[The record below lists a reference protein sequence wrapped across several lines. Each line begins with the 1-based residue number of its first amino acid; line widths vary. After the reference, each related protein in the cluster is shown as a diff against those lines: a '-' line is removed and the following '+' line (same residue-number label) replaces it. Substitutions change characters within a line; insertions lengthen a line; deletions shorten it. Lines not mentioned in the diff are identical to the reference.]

1 MSTQRISLVDILLT
15 DLTRNFTRVL
25 LFIAIMLSAYAV
37 VLSAHHNRQLSIQVE
52 ALMQEQDRLDVEWRH
67 LVLEQSALTE
77 HNRIETL
84 VSKKLDMKRP
94 DANSEI
100 VVRIR

>member
-1 MSTQRISLVDILLT
+1 MTLPRISLVDILLT

-25 LFIAIMLSAYAV
+25 LFLAVMGSAYAV
-37 VLSAHHNRQLSIQVE
+37 VLSTQHNRQLSIEVE

-84 VSKKLDMKRP
+84 VNKKLNMKRP
-94 DANSEI
+94 DVNSEI
-100 VVRIR
+100 VVKIK

>member
-1 MSTQRISLVDILLT
+1 MTPQRISLVDIMLT
-15 DLTRNFTRVL
+15 DLTRNFMRVL
-25 LFIAIMLSAYAV
+25 LFLAVMGTAYGV
-37 VLSAHHNRQLSIQVE
+37 VLSAQHNRQLSIAVE

-84 VSKKLDMKRP
+84 VNKKLNMKLP
-94 DANSEI
+94 DADSEI
-100 VVRIR
+100 VVKIE

>member
-1 MSTQRISLVDILLT
+1 MTPQRASLVDIMLT
-15 DLTRNFTRVL
+15 DLTRHFMRVL
-25 LFIAIMLSAYAV
+25 LFLAVMATAYGV
-37 VLSAHHNRQLSIQVE
+37 VLSAQHNRQLSIEVE

-84 VSKKLDMKRP
+84 VNKKLNMKRP
-94 DANSEI
+94 DADSEI
-100 VVRIR
+100 VVKIE

>member
-1 MSTQRISLVDILLT
+1 MTPQRASLVDIMLT

-25 LFIAIMLSAYAV
+25 LFLAVMATAYGV
-37 VLSAHHNRQLSIQVE
+37 VLSAQHNRQLSIEVE

-84 VSKKLDMKRP
+84 VNNKLNMKRP
-94 DANSEI
+94 DADSEI
-100 VVRIR
+100 VVKIE

>member
-1 MSTQRISLVDILLT
+1 MTLPRISLVDILLT

-25 LFIAIMLSAYAV
+25 LFLAVMGSAYTV
-37 VLSAHHNRQLSIQVE
+37 VLSAQHNRQLSIEVE

-84 VSKKLDMKRP
+84 VNKKLNMKRP
-94 DANSEI
+94 DVNSEI
-100 VVRIR
+100 VVKIK

>member
-1 MSTQRISLVDILLT
+1 MTPQRISLVDIMLT
-15 DLTRNFTRVL
+15 DLTRNFMRVL
-25 LFIAIMLSAYAV
+25 LFLAVMGTAYGV
-37 VLSAHHNRQLSIQVE
+37 VLSAQHNRQLSIAVE

-84 VSKKLDMKRP
+84 VNKKLNMKRP
-94 DANSEI
+94 DAESEI
-100 VVRIR
+100 VVKIE

>member
-1 MSTQRISLVDILLT
+1 MTPQRISLVDIMLT
-15 DLTRNFTRVL
+15 DLTRNFMRVL
-25 LFIAIMLSAYAV
+25 LFLAVMGTAYGV
-37 VLSAHHNRQLSIQVE
+37 VLSAQHNRQLSIAVE

-84 VSKKLDMKRP
+84 VNKKLNMKRP
-94 DANSEI
+94 DADSEI
-100 VVRIR
+100 VVKIE

>member
-1 MSTQRISLVDILLT
+1 MTLQRASLVDIMLT

-25 LFIAIMLSAYAV
+25 LFLAVMGTAYSV
-37 VLSAHHNRQLSIQVE
+37 VLSAQYNRQLSIEVE

-77 HNRIETL
+77 HNRIDTL
-84 VSKKLDMKRP
+84 VNKKLKMKRP
-94 DANSEI
+94 DAESEI
-100 VVRIR
+100 VVKIE

>member
-1 MSTQRISLVDILLT
+1 MTSQRHNLVDILLT
-15 DLTRNFTRVL
+15 DLTRNFVRVL
-25 LFIAIMLSAYAV
+25 LFLAVMVSAFGV
-37 VLSAHHNRQLSIQVE
+37 VLSAQYNRQLSIQVE

-84 VSKKLDMKRP
+84 VNKKLNMKRP
-94 DANSEI
+94 DVDSEI
-100 VVRIR
+100 VVKIE